1 MVHIIFKNKHGK
13 KYENKLALLRVG
25 QVQMFSEDLPSHKI
39 HPSPTVPI
47 KEDGK
52 TVPSLQSATFLLDAL
67 PRSANNT
74 SATLPG
80 RSKFKNT
87 PVKEEQEGTGTGN
100 SVSERNV

>member
-25 QVQMFSEDLPSHKI
+25 QVQMFSDLPSHKI

-52 TVPSLQSATFLLDAL
+52 TVHSLRSATFLLRAL
-67 PRSANNT
+67 PHSVNNT